1 MIAEPITTNDLEIYT
16 YEYWSKYY
24 LALNEYINEYKKELD
39 KTSKVIRFL
48 MNNQVS
54 KFKHENNYLTPDVH
68 IEFNYDVEFYN
79 EKLATLYGEADRVKT
94 IMSVLKYGNTFDTYP
109 ITLQSSM
116 NNG

>member
-54 KFKHENNYLTPDVH
+54 KFKHESNYLTSDVH